1 MFYFSVK
8 FQVQL
13 QEETLEEDQAGPVN
27 MRISGSQRPSIPT
40 SARKS
45 SCWARPRG
53 GSHVIWSSSRFVQIL
68 WLCSCLTIKDLWSN
82 LKWSRVAFFISPQSI
97 AEWYPFT
104 GAVFWRGGVSLTRL
118 WRGGFPSLDRTAN
131 TRWKIVVISSFS
143 RIWVWLLV
151 PETAALF
158 KKAKT
163 SSETN

>member
-27 MRISGSQRPSIPT
+27 MRICGSQRPSIPT

-118 WRGGFPSLDRTAN
+118 WRGGFHLLTARQTLDERLWSFLVFQGFEFGFVACA
-131 TRWKIVVISSFS
+131 RDSSA
-143 RIWVWLLV
+143 IQ
-151 PETAALF
+151 EG
-158 KKAKT
+158 
-163 SSETN
+163 

>member
-27 MRISGSQRPSIPT
+27 TRIPASLHPNICQEVQLLGPTAGREPCYLEQQSFCTDTLVMLMFDNKRSVIKLEVKPCGIFYFPTKYSWVISIY
-40 SARKS
+40 RR
-45 SCWARPRG
+45 C
-53 GSHVIWSSSRFVQIL
+53 
-68 WLCSCLTIKDLWSN
+68 
-82 LKWSRVAFFISPQSI
+82 
-97 AEWYPFT
+97 
-104 GAVFWRGGVSLTRL
+104 VFWRGGVSLTRL